1 VTAPSPTKSKHT
13 PSASPP
19 SPQYDN
25 LPLLA
30 KIEELNKIIVGVR
43 RERDVALDDLYNARA
58 EAEEL
63 RVSGGGGENS
73 DPNVRN
79 AGLNRR
85 NLVGV
90 KPGEGVSKEELA
102 DVKRVIDEQET
113 LIKGYQKENEK
124 LLEEKQKMKE
134 DFLREKGEII
144 GERERV
150 NKRANKF
157 ENAFARVSAS
167 GGLTASMLMNRN
179 EEGENDDPKSAES
192 LRQEIN
198 RLKAEKTAQDTRNV
212 ELHHEIDKL
221 RKEKKDAL
229 LQQEGLS
236 ERKLA
241 DSDRDVSTLKALITK
256 ERDVFQR
263 EIENLKKRCEWY
275 IRNQELV
282 DRDAEELRIAH
293 ETIAKLRSERGQ
305 SGREMD
311 DTLASADG
319 VEQTEREE
327 IAKKR
332 RRKQD
337 EIKNKRIRDLE
348 EQVRDLESNM
358 VKRNPDSISNLIRAI
373 GPSESVEVNRKET
386 AKEVERLR
394 KELKTTTEDGEK
406 RMRGLK
412 QQFDRVKSGLE
423 NEVERLKRKVKSSAS
438 SSSSV
443 VAESG
448 VGGEPSGGDLER
460 VRAFYA
466 KKISDMEKKHEAS
479 LRAAKRGTTAGGG
492 GGSSSSRQGPKMDAK
507 TAADRVRELEQIVGK
522 QKEMILT
529 LETVKGGSRSSG
541 GGGGSGKGG
550 NEISDRMMGQLEQR
564 NKYLQQQV
572 ENLEV
577 SLAGAETRVMAA
589 KAEKARAEAETEKA
603 WAQAQVEGGGSSPLP
618 PHPHPPPPPLPAVG
632 GGGQLPTATVEKYEL
647 RISELQRQLVSANNS
662 MGRFQQELH
671 ARSQTE
677 ALSVTSEIGSL
688 QIALQKVRNDLANA
702 QNQLRAGT
710 EENAELRRR
719 LHIANHSEV
728 SDSHRAQYA
737 LISKQVEAMERR
749 AEERENEVNDV
760 VKRVRDTARQE
771 ARQMQKLHE
780 EEIDDKNRQIRRF
793 RGELDE
799 LIAGIRRTG
808 IKDLER
814 GLTPGEL

>member
-1 VTAPSPTKSKHT
+1 
-13 PSASPP
+13 
-19 SPQYDN
+19 
-25 LPLLA
+25 
-30 KIEELNKIIVGVR
+30 
-43 RERDVALDDLYNARA
+43 
-58 EAEEL
+58 
-63 RVSGGGGENS
+63 
-73 DPNVRN
+73 
-79 AGLNRR
+79 
-85 NLVGV
+85 
-90 KPGEGVSKEELA
+90 
-102 DVKRVIDEQET
+102 
-113 LIKGYQKENEK
+113 
-124 LLEEKQKMKE
+124 
-134 DFLREKGEII
+134 
-144 GERERV
+144 
-150 NKRANKF
+150 
-157 ENAFARVSAS
+157 
-167 GGLTASMLMNRN
+167 
-179 EEGENDDPKSAES
+179 
-192 LRQEIN
+192 
-198 RLKAEKTAQDTRNV
+198 
-212 ELHHEIDKL
+212 
-221 RKEKKDAL
+221 
-229 LQQEGLS
+229 
-236 ERKLA
+236 
-241 DSDRDVSTLKALITK
+241 
-256 ERDVFQR
+256 
-263 EIENLKKRCEWY
+263 
-275 IRNQELV
+275 
-282 DRDAEELRIAH
+282 
-293 ETIAKLRSERGQ
+293 
-305 SGREMD
+305 
-311 DTLASADG
+311 
-319 VEQTEREE
+319 
-327 IAKKR
+327 
-332 RRKQD
+332 
-337 EIKNKRIRDLE
+337 
-348 EQVRDLESNM
+348 
-358 VKRNPDSISNLIRAI
+358 
-373 GPSESVEVNRKET
+373 
-386 AKEVERLR
+386 
-394 KELKTTTEDGEK
+394 
-406 RMRGLK
+406 
-412 QQFDRVKSGLE
+412 
-423 NEVERLKRKVKSSAS
+423 
-438 SSSSV
+438 
-443 VAESG
+443 
-448 VGGEPSGGDLER
+448 
-460 VRAFYA
+460 
-466 KKISDMEKKHEAS
+466 
-479 LRAAKRGTTAGGG
+479 
-492 GGSSSSRQGPKMDAK
+492 
-507 TAADRVRELEQIVGK
+507 VRELEQIVGK